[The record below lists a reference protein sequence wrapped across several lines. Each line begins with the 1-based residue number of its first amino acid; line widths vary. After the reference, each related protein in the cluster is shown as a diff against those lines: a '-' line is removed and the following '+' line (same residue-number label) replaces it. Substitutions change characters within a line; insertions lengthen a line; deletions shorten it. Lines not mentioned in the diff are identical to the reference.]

1 MSFADEDISGEH
13 WLCTNYGDLLTDS
26 ICLGILEPS
35 QWLKGSAILTSHT
48 HTQKKFCEDQ
58 REGLDP
64 SDTEASVHGQ
74 NSNLPHLTPWVQ
86 PWDSTI
92 PRLLPSEEKA
102 TAAMS
107 RCHGSEER
115 EGGHSSFQPTSCY
128 LIATWAN
135 DLNPPN
141 FCVAIRKMGM
151 LCVLT
156 NEMEIIRPSFC
167 GWKLWIR
174 ELIPLVTYW
183 QLSVSSPKE
192 HSVN

>member
-1 MSFADEDISGEH
+1 MKTSVV
-13 WLCTNYGDLLTDS
+13 NTDCVPIMV
-26 ICLGILEPS
+26 ICWQIV
-35 QWLKGSAILTSHT
+35 SASASLNRHSDAEEVQSSLHT
-48 HTQKKFCEDQ
+48 HTKKFCEDQ
-58 REGLDP
+58 RKGLDP

-74 NSNLPHLTPWVQ
+74 NSNLPHLTPRVQ

-107 RCHGSEER
+107 QCHGSEER

-135 DLNPPN
+135 DLNPPS

-174 ELIPLVTYW
+174 EFIPLVTYW